1 MSTTQIQ
8 EAVRDERTRCV
19 KIVEQIRDAY
29 GEDDPMGICNAILKE
44 ILGTASLPSGEEKT
58 P

>member
-8 EAVRDERTRCV
+8 EAVFEERTRCV
-19 KIVEQIRDAY
+19 KIVEQIRDMRASHRW
-29 GEDDPMGICNAILKE
+29 ICDEIIKA
-44 ILGTASLPSGEEKT
+44 ILGTASLLDSEAKT